1 MKFIKRLGK
10 AMLKV
15 ALFITLLLVLNFILD
30 LICSLAS
37 WIPLVLLIL
46 TIIGLVVMYYFTDK

>member
-10 AMLKV
+10 AILKTI
-15 ALFITLLLVLNFILD
+15 LFIVLILVLNFVLD

-37 WIPLVLLIL
+37 WILPVLLIL
-46 TIIGLVVMYYFTDK
+46 GIIALVILYYFIDK